1 MSEISKQ
8 ALKVDN
14 NQSFP
19 DNNAGA
25 ITPSDLRA
33 FNVNMIDS
41 LVDEITFNSFSSSV
55 TNSIDLLSAF
65 TASQQ
70 PTFNALNQFTASQ
83 LTINTGINAFTY
95 SANVSLNSLDGEVA
109 DLKIWTASVNEIS
122 FNSGIP
128 NYATRWNFGGFISAS
143 FVENVGGRIADIT
156 VLQDPTKL
164 NTSSFNAYTQSTD
177 VSISYLNQFTAS
189 INTSSLVTSVSN
201 LNQFTASQQ
210 AINSENS
217 SRFTRIEQTTSSL
230 NQYTAS
236 QDVFNS
242 SITASV
248 QELLDL
254 SSSLSGGY
262 ATQGELDAVSSSLS
276 STITSVSASLVN
288 TIDTKTNT
296 SSFNAFTQ
304 SQNDLNV
311 TFATTGSNTF
321 VGNEIISGTFL
332 QSGSNS
338 LTGGPGGATVGTHI
352 KNRVLISGPSDGE
365 TPRLYISGS
374 DGAYSEYGRG
384 FQTLDTTRTPGL
396 GSSIFTSAN
405 PANAANNTVAV
416 YTPDTF
422 ETDVE
427 IQMFANSSSIGLAD
441 WDNGSTFSYV
451 PFMTLTPNLGDNP
464 SPVFVRGLESVGT
477 TIITGS
483 IEITGSIKGNIVSA
497 SIVSNTASIDLS
509 KGTYFTLTLPAS
521 SSTNINLLN
530 PAAGETALLKIVNAG
545 NNATASF
552 SSNVKQPTTG
562 IYVPTD
568 SGIDIITFAAWDSTN
583 VFATAIVN
591 MI

>member
-1 MSEISKQ
+1 MSQISKQ
-8 ALKVDN
+8 ALIVDN
-14 NQSFP
+14 SQSFP
-19 DNNAGA
+19 DNNSGQ

-41 LVDEITFNSFSSSV
+41 LVNEIPYQSFTASV
-55 TNSIDLLSAF
+55 TNSINLLSAF
-65 TASQQ
+65 TASIQ
-70 PTFNALNQFTASQ
+70 PDFNSLNQFTASQ
-83 LTINTGINAFTY
+83 QL
-95 SANVSLNSLDGEVA
+95 LNDGYTSNISTLFAA
-109 DLKIWTASVNEIS
+109 DESMNSKITQLQTWSGSVNEIR
-122 FNSGIP
+122 FNNGIP
-128 NYATRWNFGGFISAS
+128 QYATRWNFGGFISAS

-156 VLQDPTKL
+156 VLQDPTKV
-164 NTSSFNAYTQSTD
+164 NTSSFNDYTQSTN

-210 AINSENS
+210 TTNSENA
-217 SRFTRIEQTTSSL
+217 SRFTRIEQTTASL
-230 NQYTAS
+230 NAFTAS
-236 QDVFNS
+236 QNTFNN
-242 SITASV
+242 SITSSV
-248 QELLDL
+248 QQLLDL

-262 ATQGELDAVSSSLS
+262 ATQGELDAVSSSLNTSINSLS
-276 STITSVSASLVN
+276 SSLTN
-288 TIDTKTNT
+288 TINTKLNT

-304 SQNDLNV
+304 SQNNLNV
-311 TFATTGSNTF
+311 TYATTGSNTF
-321 VGNEIISGTFL
+321 IGNQIISGTFV

-338 LTGGPGGATVGTHI
+338 IAVAPNGASVGTWI
-352 KNRVLISGPSDGE
+352 QNRVLISGPGSGE
-365 TPRLYISGS
+365 TPRLFISGS
-374 DGAYSEYGRG
+374 DGAFTEMGRG
-384 FQTLDTTRTPGL
+384 FISQDTRAVTTL
-396 GSSIFTSAN
+396 SAN
-405 PANAANNTVAV
+405 VYSVSNLANTSVNSVAV
-416 YTPDTF
+416 SNDDFSTYY
-422 ETDVE
+422 EM
-427 IQMFANSSSIGLAD
+427 QMFANTSSVGLSD
-441 WDNGSTFSYV
+441 WDNGSTFNYV
-451 PFMTLTPNLGDNP
+451 PFMTLAPNLGNNP
-464 SPVFVRGLESVGT
+464 SPNFVRGLKSTGT

-552 SSNVKQPTTG
+552 SSNVKQPSTG

-568 SGIDIITFAAWDSTN
+568 SGTDIITFAAWDSSN